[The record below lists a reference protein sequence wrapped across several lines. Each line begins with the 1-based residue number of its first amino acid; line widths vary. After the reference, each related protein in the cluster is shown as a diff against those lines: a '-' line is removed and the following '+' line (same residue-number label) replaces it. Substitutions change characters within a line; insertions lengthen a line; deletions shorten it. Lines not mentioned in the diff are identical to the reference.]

1 MADCCSWGLQR
12 VQVGL
17 VESRS
22 RGPDWRRRPDPA
34 GFDRL
39 VASGQVAPLDFAAV
53 RRNGFALL
61 ILFISD
67 FAAGWMQNL
76 CIE

>member
-39 VASGQVAPLDFAAV
+39 VASGQVAPLDFERCCLVVGSCYRLRFQAS
-53 RRNGFALL
+53 G
-61 ILFISD
+61 
-67 FAAGWMQNL
+67 Q
-76 CIE
+76 

>member
-1 MADCCSWGLQR
+1 MLQAAIPSVR
-12 VQVGL
+12 AI
-17 VESRS
+17 
-22 RGPDWRRRPDPA
+22 D
-34 GFDRL
+34 
-39 VASGQVAPLDFAAV
+39 AAV

-67 FAAGWMQNL
+67 FVAGWMQNL